1 MPNEE
6 KGSLSFYIH
15 SHSCTAF
22 TLQQETKVKCK
33 QKKIWGEIFLHTE
46 VSHTIFT
53 QAKSNM
59 CCFDRVRLDKK

>member
-33 QKKIWGEIFLHTE
+33 QKKTWGEIFLHIQKLVTQYLHRQSQICV
-46 VSHTIFT
+46 VSI
-53 QAKSNM
+53 
-59 CCFDRVRLDKK
+59 V